1 MSDEL
6 FDYPTDLNGNNQ
18 DTEFKV
24 LSSQFGDGYEQHVS
38 VGINNKRRTWVYQ
51 RTYYKTEIDEIEA
64 FFLRHK
70 GADSFNWLCPY
81 IDSVVRVKTDL
92 NYQKTQIGGNVWR
105 ISTNFKEVFY

>member
-1 MSDEL
+1 MSNEL

-18 DTEFKV
+18 ATEFKV

-38 VGINNKRRTWVYQ
+38 VGINNKRRTWAYQ
-51 RTYYKTEIDEIEA
+51 HTSYKPEIDEIEA

-81 IDSVVRVKTDL
+81 DGSVVRVKTDL
-92 NYQKTQIGGNVWR
+92 NYQKAQIGGNVWG
-105 ISTNFKEVFY
+105 ISTIFKEVFY